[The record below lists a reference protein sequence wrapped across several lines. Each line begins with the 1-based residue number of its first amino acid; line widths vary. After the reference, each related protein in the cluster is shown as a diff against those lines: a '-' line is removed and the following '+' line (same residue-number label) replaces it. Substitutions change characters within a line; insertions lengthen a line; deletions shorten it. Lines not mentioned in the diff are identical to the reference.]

1 MAKPA
6 LSTGGAEKKLVDR
19 QNMGQNHSSASAA
32 PASQPPPSTSSTST
46 SKERVENDNSHNFG
60 QPRHPLQK
68 ATLDSPEGKTGASK
82 HVTDCRQQQRESLRC
97 IEENYTNKD
106 KVCVPFFEA
115 YKKCRREEHERKLEK
130 NRKDSEKFWA

>member
-1 MAKPA
+1 
-6 LSTGGAEKKLVDR
+6 
-19 QNMGQNHSSASAA
+19 MGQSHSSSSNAA
-32 PASQPPPSTSSTST
+32 PASQPPASTSSTSA
-46 SKERVENDNSHNFG
+46 SHVNVEMGKDRAENDSSHNFG

-68 ATLDSPEGKTGASK
+68 AVSPEGKTGASK

-97 IEENYTNKD
+97 IEENYINKD

-130 NRKDSEKFWA
+130 NRKDSEKFWS